1 LQVLQTYDDDRLIEL
16 TLRGEKR
23 GYEAIVRKYEK
34 LVFNVVFQM
43 LRDDGLAADITQE
56 TFLKAYKALNT
67 FDRKRSFRPWLLRIA
82 TNSALNLIRAN
93 KPYESLESL
102 LEEAPTEEPRSGQ
115 DVEHEVEANL
125 IGERL
130 EIILNSMK
138 PVHRHVFLLRYQRE
152 LSYEEISE
160 IMGEPITTIKSLL
173 FRARAKVRE
182 MYLEDESLVEG

>member
-1 LQVLQTYDDDRLIEL
+1 LQTLLTYDDDRLIEL

-23 GYEAIVRKYEK
+23 SYEAIVRKYEK

-43 LRDDGLAADITQE
+43 LRDDSSAADVTQE
-56 TFLKAYKALNT
+56 AFVKAFKALNT

-93 KPYESLESL
+93 KPYESLEAL
-102 LEEAPTEEPRSGQ
+102 LEEAPAEEPRSHQ
-115 DVEHEVEANL
+115 DVEREVESIL
-125 IGERL
+125 VGERL
-130 EIILNSMK
+130 EMVLNAMK
-138 PVHRHVFLLRYQRE
+138 PIHRHVFLLRYQRD

-160 IMGEPITTIKSLL
+160 IMGEPVTTIKSLL

-182 MYLEDESLVEG
+182 MFSEGEALVEG

>member
-1 LQVLQTYDDDRLIEL
+1 LQILQTYDDDRLIEL

-43 LRDDGLAADITQE
+43 LRDDSSAAEITQE
-56 TFLKAYKALNT
+56 AFLKAYKALNT

-82 TNSALNLIRAN
+82 TNTALNLIRAK

-102 LEEAPTEEPRSGQ
+102 LEEAPAEEPRSGQ
-115 DVEHEVEANL
+115 YVEHEVEANL

-130 EIILNSMK
+130 EVILNSMK

-160 IMGEPITTIKSLL
+160 IMGEPVTTIKSLL